1 MAFFEI
7 NTSAQQAQE
16 LRGLKQ
22 SLITAINLSANIQR
36 QMAQMT
42 HAQQQSQFGIPA
54 GLSEAAFETT
64 INDVATALDAVA
76 IQNLVSQLG

>member
-7 NTSAQQAQE
+7 NQAANQAQE

-22 SLITAINLSANIQR
+22 SLITAYNLARNIQR
-36 QMAQMT
+36 QMDEMT

-54 GLSEAAFETT
+54 SLPELSFETT
-64 INDVATALDAVA
+64 INNVVTALEASSITDL
-76 IQNLVSQLG
+76 ISKLG